1 MNKKPTSTDS
11 PAGVGVITILM
22 VLSVLALSTFAALT
36 FFSAR
41 ADMRLSQVNAD
52 TVAAYYAA
60 ENEAVAQAAAFAADS
75 AATAHNATIPIGE
88 FQELVIVLEKTPQGK
103 PIVRQWQ
110 VVVLEDSTF
119 EQPSLPVWGGSK

>member
-1 MNKKPTSTDS
+1 MNKKPTGSDS

-52 TVAAYYAA
+52 TVSAYYAA
-60 ENEAVAQAAAFAADS
+60 DTQAVAQAAAFAADPS
-75 AATAHNATIPIGE
+75 RTQHATAIRISDYQNLEIE
-88 FQELVIVLEKTPQGK
+88 LEKHADGTVL
-103 PIVRQWQ
+103 VRKWQ

-119 EQPSLPVWGGSK
+119 EQPTLPVWGGSK